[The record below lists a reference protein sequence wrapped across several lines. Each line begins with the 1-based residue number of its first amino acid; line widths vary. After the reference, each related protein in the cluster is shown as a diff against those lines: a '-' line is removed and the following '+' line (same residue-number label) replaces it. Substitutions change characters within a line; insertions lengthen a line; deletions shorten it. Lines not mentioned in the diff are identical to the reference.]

1 MSARATRDIGFP
13 TVRIT
18 RLPDAQGKERR
29 VAVGSFDGVHLGHR
43 EVIRGSDS
51 VLTFDPHPS
60 AVVAPQHTPKLLT
73 DLQVK
78 AELIEALGVTEMIVI
93 PFDTD
98 FAKRSAQEFIDD
110 VLVGA
115 LGATYVSVGENF
127 RFGNRA
133 KGDPQM
139 LAEEERFSTR
149 VTPLLEVEG
158 EIVSSSHIR
167 GLVLAGEV
175 EQAARFLGAPFQMR
189 GEVVHGDERGREL
202 GFPTANLIPDDALV
216 CPGHGVYA
224 CLADTLTPHDG
235 GQAGTPSGAHPEGH
249 TQGAHGRQA
258 GGLPAAVN
266 IGVRPTFDTGR
277 GELIE
282 AYILDFDGD
291 LYGKRLRLDF
301 ISRLR
306 GERRF
311 QSAEELIQQM
321 GRDVEQAREIVT
333 AFVLGEDV

>member
-1 MSARATRDIGFP
+1 
-13 TVRIT
+13 VRIT
-18 RLPDAQGKERR
+18 WLADVESRQRR

-43 EVIRGSDS
+43 EVIRGSNS

-73 DLQVK
+73 PLQVK
-78 AELIEALGVTEMIVI
+78 AELVEALGVEEMIVI
-93 PFDTD
+93 PFDAD
-98 FAKRSAQEFIDD
+98 FAKRGAQEFIDE

-115 LGATYVSVGENF
+115 LGAAYVSVGENF

-139 LAEEERFSTR
+139 LAEDERFSTR
-149 VTPLLEVEG
+149 VTPLLEVDG

-175 EQAARFLGAPFQMR
+175 GHATRFLGTPFQLR

-202 GFPTANLIPDDALV
+202 GFPTANLIPDNALV

-224 CLADTLTPHDG
+224 CLANTLTPHDG
-235 GQAGTPSGAHPEGH
+235 GQAGTPSGASA
-249 TQGAHGRQA
+249 GARV
-258 GGLPAAVN
+258 AAVN
-266 IGVRPTFDTGR
+266 IGVRPTFVTGR

-282 AYILDFDGD
+282 AYILDFEGD
-291 LYGKRLRLDF
+291 LYGHELRLDF
-301 ISRLR
+301 LARLR

-311 QSAEELIQQM
+311 QSANDLIEQM
-321 GRDVEQAREIVT
+321 RLDVEHAREI
-333 AFVLGEDV
+333 AAAYGA

>member
-1 MSARATRDIGFP
+1 
-13 TVRIT
+13 VKIT
-18 RLPDAQGKERR
+18 RLPDVQDKERR
-29 VAVGSFDGVHLGHR
+29 MAVGSFDGVHLGHR

-51 VLTFDPHPS
+51 VLTFDPHPT

-73 DLQVK
+73 SLEVK
-78 AELIEALGVTEMIVI
+78 AELVQALGVQEMILI
-93 PFDTD
+93 PFDKS
-98 FAKRSAQEFIDD
+98 FAKRSAQEFVDD

-115 LGATYVSVGENF
+115 LGASYVSVGENF

-133 KGDPQM
+133 KGDPRM
-139 LAEEERFSTR
+139 LAEDERFSTR

-175 EQAARFLGAPFQMR
+175 EQATRFLGAPFQMR

-202 GFPTANLIPDDALV
+202 GFPTANLIPDDTLV

-224 CLADTLTPHDG
+224 CLAN
-235 GQAGTPSGAHPEGH
+235 
-249 TQGAHGRQA
+249 
-258 GGLPAAVN
+258 GLPAAVN

-277 GELIE
+277 GELVE
-282 AYILDFDGD
+282 AYILDFDDD
-291 LYGKRLRLDF
+291 LYGRQLRLDF
-301 ISRLR
+301 LSRLR

-311 QSAEELIQQM
+311 SSAEALVEQM
-321 GRDVEQAREIVT
+321 RHDVERTREI
-333 AFVLGEDV
+333 AAACLPASRHGGYP

>member
-1 MSARATRDIGFP
+1 
-13 TVRIT
+13 VRIT
-18 RLPDAQGKERR
+18 RLPDAQRRERR

-60 AVVAPQHTPKLLT
+60 VVVAPQHTPKLLT
-73 DLQVK
+73 SLEVK
-78 AELIEALGVTEMIVI
+78 AELVGELGVEEMIVI
-93 PFDTD
+93 PFDSD
-98 FAKRSAQEFIDD
+98 FAKRSAQEFIDG
-110 VLVGA
+110 VLVDA

-139 LAEEERFSTR
+139 LAEDERFSTR

-175 EQAARFLGAPFQMR
+175 EQATRFLGSPFQLR
-189 GEVVHGDERGREL
+189 GEVVEGDKRGREL

-224 CLADTLTPHDG
+224 CLAN
-235 GQAGTPSGAHPEGH
+235 
-249 TQGAHGRQA
+249 GR
-258 GGLPAAVN
+258 PAAVN
-266 IGVRPTFDTGR
+266 IGVRPTFLTGR

-282 AYILDFDGD
+282 AYVLDFEGD
-291 LYGKRLRLDF
+291 LYGRQLRLDF
-301 ISRLR
+301 LSRLR

-311 QSAEELIQQM
+311 PSAEELVAQM
-321 GRDVEQAREIVT
+321 HLDVARAREMVGNH
-333 AFVLGEDV
+333 VG